1 MRHSHALLATVASA
15 LALAA
20 CASTPPAPSQPA
32 PAPAPVAEVPR
43 SRVIELPTAVG
54 PGQPKEARVLMNEAP
69 LKLATIILRGGTVMP
84 DHAAPVPVTI
94 LALAGAGV
102 ITVGDERLPVD
113 AGHAVFLGPNVV
125 HAVVPDAGADL
136 VLVVHHL
143 GKGEDHPHGS
153 EHH

>member
-1 MRHSHALLATVASA
+1 MRRHRSLLATVAGT

-20 CASTPPAPSQPA
+20 CASTPPAPAHPE
-32 PAPAPVAEVPR
+32 PVPSPTAEVPR
-43 SRVIELPTAVG
+43 SRVIELPTNVG

-94 LALAGAGV
+94 FALAGAGV

-113 AGHAVFLGPNVV
+113 AGHAVFLGPDVV
-125 HAVVPDAGADL
+125 HAVVPNPGADL

-143 GKGEDHPHGS
+143 GKGA
-153 EHH
+153 EHHP

>member
-1 MRHSHALLATVASA
+1 MRPVHALLATVASA
-15 LALAA
+15 LTLAG
-20 CASTPPAPSQPA
+20 CASTPPAPSAPA
-32 PAPAPVAEVPR
+32 PAPAADVPR
-43 SRVIELPTAVG
+43 SRVIALPTAVG

-94 LALAGAGV
+94 FALAGAGV

-113 AGHAVFLGPNVV
+113 AGHAVFLGPGVV
-125 HAVVPDAGADL
+125 HAVVPDPNTDL

-143 GKGEDHPHGS
+143 GKGEEHPHGI
-153 EHH
+153 E

>member
-1 MRHSHALLATVASA
+1 MRRHRSLLATVAGTI
-15 LALAA
+15 ALAA
-20 CASTPPAPSQPA
+20 CASTPPAPAHPEPA
-32 PAPAPVAEVPR
+32 PAPTAEVPR
-43 SRVIELPTAVG
+43 SRVIELPANVG

-94 LALAGAGV
+94 FALAGAGV

-113 AGHAVFLGPNVV
+113 AGHAVFLGPDVV
-125 HAVVPDAGADL
+125 HAVIPNPGTDL

-143 GKGEDHPHGS
+143 GQGA
-153 EHH
+153 EHHP